1 MKLLIT
7 QQPWWIC
14 ENPAQLFPFSHPLP
28 DGVPIFTPWHPQSQ
42 ELIAE
47 HISARL
53 WIEDLR
59 ILTKYVHT
67 YIRMWWVT
75 FRNVARSV
83 ITYHN
88 MYRPYVRH
96 TVLHI
101 QICLT
106 QIHVN
111 VIDRGRWHSLAIV
124 ECPRVAI
131 TPQRWLY
138 QSWAL
143 LGFLPLRYPR
153 SPTNHWLCA
162 SLRGN

>member
-42 ELIAE
+42 EVIAE

-67 YIRMWWVT
+67 YVRMWWVR

-83 ITYHN
+83 ITYNN
-88 MYRPYVRH
+88 MHRPYVRH
-96 TVLHI
+96 TVWHI

-111 VIDRGRWHSLAIV
+111 VIDRGRWHSLAMEMEV
-124 ECPRVAI
+124 DDDSAAGPS
-131 TPQRWLY
+131 QLGY
-138 QSWAL
+138 YNQL
-143 LGFLPLRYPR
+143 LLQQMYHVPHAHHLHPHII
-153 SPTNHWLCA
+153 N
-162 SLRGN
+162 